1 MAEDGAELPDGPGL
15 NGPGLGGPGLDG
27 PDRGQPDQAGEPDLL
42 RELAA
47 LRRRTRTARHAYWF
61 PLVLFGLL
69 TCASFPFYLRPS
81 GSPPGDAG
89 VLASL
94 GSPGGKWLP
103 FLGGAPGNEQGGLG
117 YYWLAGLLGG
127 LLATLLWY
135 RWHARRAGLAS
146 PSRGYIIG
154 TAVLTVAALA
164 IPPLSAVRSP
174 RWLRFLHELRV
185 LWPGDLIVRGTFP
198 FVIIAV
204 GLLILA
210 WAERSRALAV
220 TAAVCVALALLES
233 LYDVGNIAFLLGW
246 NLPTGA
252 APLMNVLPSG
262 LLLLVAGSV
271 AYLWQRRHRTTA

>member
-1 MAEDGAELPDGPGL
+1 LTVAEDGAEAPDGP
-15 NGPGLGGPGLDG
+15 DG
-27 PDRGQPDQAGEPDLL
+27 GQPDHPEESGLL

-47 LRRRTRTARHAYWF
+47 LRRRARAARHACWF

-69 TCASFPFYLRPS
+69 TCASFPFYLQSAGPPS
-81 GSPPGDAG
+81 SSAG

-94 GSPGGKWLP
+94 SNPGGKWLP
-103 FLGGAPGNEQGGLG
+103 FFGGAPGSEQGDLS

-135 RWHARRAGLAS
+135 RWHARRAGLAT
-146 PSRGYIIG
+146 PARGYIIG

-164 IPPLSAVRSP
+164 IPPLSLVRSP
-174 RWLRFLHELRV
+174 HWLRFLQKLQV

-198 FVIIAV
+198 FVIIAL

-220 TAAVCVALALLES
+220 TAVVCVALSLLES
-233 LYDVGNIAFLLGW
+233 LYNVGNIAYWLGW
-246 NLPTGA
+246 NLPAGA

-271 AYLWQRRHRTTA
+271 ALLWQRRHRTMA